1 MNSSPESHT
10 KKRVS
15 ALLDADV
22 IEHLNR
28 QRLMRLQR
36 NPSANVTTSNQINE
50 ILRSHFEIL

>member
-1 MNSSPESHT
+1 MNSSPESHS

-15 ALLDADV
+15 AVLDADV

-28 QRLMRLQR
+28 QRLLRLQR
-36 NPSANVTTSNQINE
+36 DPSANVTTSNQINE

>member
-15 ALLDADV
+15 AVLDADV

-28 QRLMRLQR
+28 QRLLRLQR
-36 NPSANVTTSNQINE
+36 DPSANVTTSNQINE

>member
-15 ALLDADV
+15 AVLDADV
-22 IEHLNR
+22 VEHLNR

-36 NPSANVTTSNQINE
+36 DPSLKITTSSQINE

>member
-1 MNSSPESHT
+1 MNLNPESPQ

-15 ALLDADV
+15 AVLDADV

-28 QRLMRLQR
+28 QRLLILQR
-36 NPSANVTTSNQINE
+36 NPSAKVTTSSQINE